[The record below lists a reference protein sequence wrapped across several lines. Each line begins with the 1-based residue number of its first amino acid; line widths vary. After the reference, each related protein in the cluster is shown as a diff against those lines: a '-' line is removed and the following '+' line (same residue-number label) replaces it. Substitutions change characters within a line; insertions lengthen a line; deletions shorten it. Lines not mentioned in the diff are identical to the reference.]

1 MYQFLISKINKA
13 LTFLL
18 QCYRFKNRIFI
29 ITIRLEDSKYI
40 DRSIIKSDNVV
51 KRFTRFNPLK
61 EKRHLQDYIT
71 YNKIS
76 YHT

>member
-40 DRSIIKSDNVV
+40 DR
-51 KRFTRFNPLK
+51 
-61 EKRHLQDYIT
+61 
-71 YNKIS
+71 
-76 YHT
+76 